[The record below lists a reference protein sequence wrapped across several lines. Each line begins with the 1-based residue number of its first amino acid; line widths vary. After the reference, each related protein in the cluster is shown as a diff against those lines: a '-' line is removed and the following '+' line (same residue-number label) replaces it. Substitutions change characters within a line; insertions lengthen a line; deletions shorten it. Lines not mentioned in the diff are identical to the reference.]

1 MSIKK
6 ITRGFSLVEILVTL
20 FILGTMLVI
29 SKAIFLGAPVI
40 QGAKNQ
46 DLALKIARNE
56 VEVLRALGYTSLPV
70 SSSFTDSLLSSL
82 SSGSGALV
90 VSDFNLGT
98 KQVVV
103 TVSWME
109 RGVAES
115 VSLTTLITKAGGLP

>member
-1 MSIKK
+1 MSRYKK
-6 ITRGFSLVEILVTL
+6 NRGFSLIEIIVTI
-20 FILGTMLVI
+20 FILGTMLAL
-29 SKAIFLGAPVI
+29 SQAIFLGAPVI

-46 DLALKIARNE
+46 DVALKIARNE
-56 VEVLRALGYTSLPV
+56 IEVLRALGYASLPV
-70 SSSFTDSLLSSL
+70 SGSFSNSLLTSL

-90 VSDFNLGT
+90 VSDFNAGT

-115 VSLTTLITKAGGLP
+115 VSLSTLITKAGGLP

>member
-29 SKAIFLGAPVI
+29 SQAIFLGAPVI